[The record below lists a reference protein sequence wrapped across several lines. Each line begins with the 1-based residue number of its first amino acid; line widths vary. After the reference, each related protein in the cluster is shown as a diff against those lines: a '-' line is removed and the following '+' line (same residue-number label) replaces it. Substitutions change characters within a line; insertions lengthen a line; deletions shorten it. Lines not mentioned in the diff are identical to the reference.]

1 MHLTKATMD
10 GLDRVIEIL
19 KDGRNQLAER
29 GIDQWQ
35 GDYPNP
41 KQVEEDIN
49 KGVAYLVHSDDHETV
64 GAFSIVPAPDPVYD
78 AMDGKWQ
85 LNTDQYLVIHRVA
98 IHSAHAGKG
107 YASGLFNNVIDYIK
121 QNRPDILSL
130 RIDTHEDN
138 VPMQHLI
145 EKERLYPGGDLIW
158 GLPAGRKFLR
168 LRIIN
173 PRVGTVTLVLQSK
186 RWVGNNLLGRSYD

>member
-10 GLDRVIEIL
+10 DLDRVIEIL

-121 QNRPDILSL
+121 QKRPDILSL
-130 RIDTHEDN
+130 RIN
-138 VPMQHLI
+138 P
-145 EKERLYPGGDLIW
+145 KGGWEITSL
-158 GLPAGRKFLR
+158 AGRMTK
-168 LRIIN
+168 
-173 PRVGTVTLVLQSK
+173 
-186 RWVGNNLLGRSYD
+186 LGRTVGAARTVLRPA

>member
-85 LNTDQYLVIHRVA
+85 LTTDQYLVIHRVA
-98 IHSAHAGKG
+98 IHSSHAGKG
-107 YASGLFNNVIDYIK
+107 YASGLFNNVIDYI
-121 QNRPDILSL
+121 
-130 RIDTHEDN
+130 
-138 VPMQHLI
+138 
-145 EKERLYPGGDLIW
+145 
-158 GLPAGRKFLR
+158 
-168 LRIIN
+168 
-173 PRVGTVTLVLQSK
+173 
-186 RWVGNNLLGRSYD
+186 

>member
-1 MHLTKATMD
+1 MYFKKAT
-10 GLDRVIEIL
+10 LDDLDTIIDIL
-19 KDGRNQLAER
+19 SDGRNQLAEA
-29 GIDQWQ
+29 GVNQWQ

-145 EKERLYPGGDLIW
+145 EKNG
-158 GLPAGRKFLR
+158 FT
-168 LRIIN
+168 
-173 PRVGTVTLVLQSK
+173 RVGTLFGVYRPEENSYVYE
-186 RWVGNNLLGRSYD
+186 LLTQG

>member
-10 GLDRVIEIL
+10 DLDRVIEIL

-64 GAFSIVPAPDPVYD
+64 GAF
-78 AMDGKWQ
+78 
-85 LNTDQYLVIHRVA
+85 
-98 IHSAHAGKG
+98 
-107 YASGLFNNVIDYIK
+107 
-121 QNRPDILSL
+121 
-130 RIDTHEDN
+130 
-138 VPMQHLI
+138 
-145 EKERLYPGGDLIW
+145 
-158 GLPAGRKFLR
+158 
-168 LRIIN
+168 
-173 PRVGTVTLVLQSK
+173 
-186 RWVGNNLLGRSYD
+186 